1 MEITMKNEISGKTA
15 HGIQVTTVEVHSSRM
30 PDDIVFRCKLCNKK
44 YRLAKDCAGI
54 EAECAKC
61 KKTLVVPRHSD
72 LSDENLQDKI
82 IFRCH
87 ECSQKYRLPR
97 IYANQKAKCSRCHS
111 FFIIPEQSDVA
122 QPIPANGKSSSA
134 EKTSAPLACTN
145 SSASRPPSD
154 KSAVNADIQNI
165 RDEMGISNSRTQTS
179 VEITGENLT
188 LVKYVLV
195 PPVRNIF
202 KAAIQRMQQ
211 IFSHGRH

>member
-1 MEITMKNEISGKTA
+1 MKSEIPGKTA
-15 HGIQVTTVEVHSSRM
+15 RGIQVTTVEIHSSRK

-44 YRLAKDCAGI
+44 YRLAKDFAGI

-111 FFIIPEQSDVA
+111 FFIIPEQSDIA
-122 QPIPANGKSSSA
+122 QPIPVYGKTPSA
-134 EKTSAPLACTN
+134 EKTPVPP
-145 SSASRPPSD
+145 SASQPPAD
-154 KSAVNADIQNI
+154 KSAINTGVQNI

-202 KAAIQRMQQ
+202 NTAIQKIQQ
-211 IFSHGRH
+211 LFSQPRH

>member
-1 MEITMKNEISGKTA
+1 MKSEIPGKTVR
-15 HGIQVTTVEVHSSRM
+15 GIQVTTVEIHSSRK
-30 PDDIVFRCKLCNKK
+30 PDDIVFRCKLCNKR
-44 YRLAKDCAGI
+44 YRLAKDFAGI

-61 KKTLVVPRHSD
+61 KKILVVPRHSD
-72 LSDENLQDKI
+72 LSEESLQDKI

-111 FFIIPEQSDVA
+111 FFIIPEQSDTA
-122 QPIPANGKSSSA
+122 QPIPVYGKTPST
-134 EKTSAPLACTN
+134 EKAPVPP
-145 SSASRPPSD
+145 SASRPPAD
-154 KSAVNADIQNI
+154 KSAINPDVQSI

-179 VEITGENLT
+179 VEIAGENLT

-202 KAAIQRMQQ
+202 NTAIQRIQQ
-211 IFSHGRH
+211 LFSQPQH

>member
-1 MEITMKNEISGKTA
+1 MKNEISGKTA
-15 HGIQVTTVEVHSSRM
+15 HGVHVTTVEVNSSRK
-30 PDDIVFRCKLCNKK
+30 PNDIVFRCKLCNKK
-44 YRLAKDCAGI
+44 YRLAKDYAGI

-61 KKTLVVPRHSD
+61 KKTIVVPRHSD

-134 EKTSAPLACTN
+134 EKTPVPP
-145 SSASRPPSD
+145 SASRPPAD
-154 KSAVNADIQNI
+154 KPSLNADVQNI

-179 VEITGENLT
+179 VEIAGENLT

-202 KAAIQRMQQ
+202 NAAIQRIQQ
-211 IFSHGRH
+211 FFSQPRN

>member
-1 MEITMKNEISGKTA
+1 MKSEIHGKTA
-15 HGIQVTTVEVHSSRM
+15 RGIQVTTVEIHSSRK

-44 YRLAKDCAGI
+44 YRLAKDFAGI

-111 FFIIPEQSDVA
+111 FFIIPEQSDIA
-122 QPIPANGKSSSA
+122 QPVTPRGQAQETHK
-134 EKTSAPLACTN
+134 EKTPAPQACTN
-145 SSASRPPSD
+145 SSASRPPAD
-154 KSAVNADIQNI
+154 KSAINADIQNI

-179 VEITGENLT
+179 VEIAGENLT
-188 LVKYVLV
+188 LVRYVLV

-202 KAAIQRMQQ
+202 KKAMQRIQQL
-211 IFSHGRH
+211 FSQPRH